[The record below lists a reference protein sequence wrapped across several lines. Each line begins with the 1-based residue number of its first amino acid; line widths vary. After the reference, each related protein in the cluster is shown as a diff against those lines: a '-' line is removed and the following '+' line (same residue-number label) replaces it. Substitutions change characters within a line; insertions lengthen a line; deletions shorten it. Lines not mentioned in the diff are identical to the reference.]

1 MALDEGVP
9 RQASPDFPSLAATRA
24 PEQEDKKRQALGPY
38 VWRMASGKD
47 GLFTDNVGP
56 SLYAA
61 AQGRP
66 VRIWGMMANDKLCYY
81 VSGRCSCG
89 SLCARRP
96 LELRRHW
103 VVGREERGL
112 VELCL
117 GLRGS
122 RPRQVVVRRGIRG
135 ARGDVHLESCI
146 WTLGAGRGGRRDTA
160 KPNPFKGHCSAQ
172 CSAALV
178 WGFPMFDALKKFP

>member
-1 MALDEGVP
+1 LPGKP
-9 RQASPDFPSLAATRA
+9 RPDTGDDGTSFYLAGEAEA
-24 PEQEDKKRQALGPY
+24 
-38 VWRMASGKD
+38 
-47 GLFTDNVGP
+47 
-56 SLYAA
+56 
-61 AQGRP
+61 
-66 VRIWGMMANDKLCYY
+66 
-81 VSGRCSCG
+81 GRCSCG
-89 SLCARRP
+89 GVLCALRP
-96 LELRRHW
+96 LELHRRW

-122 RPRQVVVRRGIRG
+122 RPRQVDVRGVQ
-135 ARGDVHLESCI
+135 GDVHLESCI
-146 WTLGAGRGGRRDTA
+146 WALGAGRGGRRDTA